1 MELVFTMLWVVP
13 LSGFAIYGID
23 CLAERFNG
31 HRLSYEAMDSLR
43 DLWSYN
49 ERKFFR
55 SVLKDK
61 NMKKIERKMK
71 PIIIDIA
78 LKSAVEDI
86 ETEGA
91 NSKIF
96 VLMENA
102 AERVLRDLQE
112 KICNK
117 TL

>member
-1 MELVFTMLWVVP
+1 MEVVFAMLLVSP
-13 LSGFAIYGID
+13 LVGFAIYGVD

-31 HRLSYEAMDSLR
+31 HRLSYEARDSLR

-61 NMKKIERKMK
+61 DMKKIERKVK
-71 PIIIDIA
+71 PLIIDIA
-78 LKSAVEDI
+78 LKSALEDV

-96 VLMENA
+96 VLMEIETNT
-102 AERVLRDLQE
+102 VLRHFGRKDL
-112 KICNK
+112 
-117 TL
+117 

>member
-1 MELVFTMLWVVP
+1 MEVILVMLLISPFV
-13 LSGFAIYGID
+13 GFFIYGID
-23 CLAERFNG
+23 CFAERFNG
-31 HRLSYEAMDSLR
+31 YRLSYEAMDSLKG
-43 DLWSYN
+43 LWSYN

-55 SVLKDK
+55 SVLKNK

-78 LKSAVEDI
+78 LKSTLEDI

-91 NSKIF
+91 NSRIF

-102 AERVLRDLQE
+102 AERVLRDLQK